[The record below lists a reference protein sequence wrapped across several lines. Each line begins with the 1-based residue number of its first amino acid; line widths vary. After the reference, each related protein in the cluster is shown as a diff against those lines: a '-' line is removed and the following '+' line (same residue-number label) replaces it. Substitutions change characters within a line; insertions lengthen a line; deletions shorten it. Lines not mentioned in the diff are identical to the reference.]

1 MEQLKGMDASQM
13 RDALSQ
19 LSKEQMQQLR
29 EQLKKGA
36 QACKEC
42 QGSGGGLGEIS
53 ESEKLMS
60 ILREGQGKDGEG
72 EGPGRGGISRG
83 RGDAPMFYGDEQ
95 NLGAGNLEGITNT
108 DLSRAAP
115 GDVLG
120 EGQTK
125 HDDEEV
131 PVKARQAGAVS
142 GVGKGGDA
150 VWRESLMPEEKAVL
164 KKYFK

>member
-1 MEQLKGMDASQM
+1 MLKGLDPSQM
-13 RDALSQ
+13 RDALGQ

-42 QGSGGGLGEIS
+42 QGAGGKLGEIS

-60 ILREGQGKDGEG
+60 ILREGQGKGKDGDG
-72 EGPGRGGISRG
+72 QPGRGGINRG
-83 RGDAPMFYGDEQ
+83 RGDAPMFYGDQ
-95 NLGAGNLEGITNT
+95 QKLDAGKLEGVTNT

-115 GDVLG
+115 GDVLA

-131 PVKARQAGAVS
+131 PVKAREAGAVS
-142 GVGKGGDA
+142 GNGQGGDA